1 MIAAMACM
9 RSIRFLLTLL
19 PPLLFTGATAAE
31 TDYPWLPAP
40 AVRSVESAIATP
52 DGYSRVAIP
61 ADGFA
66 DWLRHLPLAP
76 ARTPVLLHDGRPLL
90 DQSIIA
96 AVVDID
102 AGASDLQQCADAVMR
117 LRAEFLYSRGLTGAI
132 GFALADGRRYP
143 FNAYSQ
149 GITPRQNGDGIAW
162 ESARPQGKSH
172 GDLRRYLDL
181 LFGFASTRSLA
192 AELRPVPSLRGAQI
206 GDVFIRPGQPGHA
219 VMIADMAVD
228 AAGRRAVLLVQG
240 SMPARGIYLLNN
252 TAHPDL
258 GAWFELADGRPLVT
272 PGYEFRAGELRRF

>member
-1 MIAAMACM
+1 MSVSFWVVAGLFCAFAF
-9 RSIRFLLTLL
+9 FLLLVPLWRYRGRAGRWPFAGLVATVLVVPAAL
-19 PPLLFTGATAAE
+19 ALYFHVSDWDPEYAAQLARKMRNPPAAK
-31 TDYPWLPAP
+31 
-40 AVRSVESAIATP
+40 
-52 DGYSRVAIP
+52 
-61 ADGFA
+61 
-66 DWLRHLPLAP
+66 
-76 ARTPVLLHDGRPLL
+76 
-90 DQSIIA
+90 
-96 AVVDID
+96 AVV
-102 AGASDLQQCADAVMR
+102 GKRFEKC
-117 LRAEFLYSRGLTGAI
+117 
-132 GFALADGRRYP
+132 LARQGHKFGR
-143 FNAYSQ
+143 Q
-149 GITPRQNGDGIAW
+149 DGDGIAW